1 MSELIFRFSKRN
13 IYFGF
18 IYALVCVAFGII
30 INNKFGYVWIGFG
43 LIYLFFNF
51 LKVKNQYI
59 RIDQEKISIFEL
71 TKREIRFENIVSI
84 DEKFGD
90 YYINTSNKRY
100 KVHKSIIDK
109 EDLNKFEQYF
119 GNLKELYNNK

>member
-13 IYFGF
+13 INFGF
-18 IYALVCVAFGII
+18 FYALVCVVSGLIFKG
-30 INNKFGYVWIGFG
+30 NFGYVWMGFG
-43 LIYLFFNF
+43 LIYLIFNF
-51 LKVKNQYI
+51 LKVKNKYI

-71 TKREIRFENIVSI
+71 IESEIRFENIVSI
-84 DEKFGD
+84 EEKFGD

-119 GNLKELYNNK
+119 GNLKELYNK